1 MSTTFRILLL
11 AGLVICAV
19 ATALVRKPMRAV
31 IIYMAYSII
40 MSVVWLL
47 LESPDLAI
55 TEAAVGAGITGI
67 LFFLTLRRIN
77 LIDKDAEHEYYA
89 VKALQ
94 ARVYLWRGKNEDIL
108 VQLWLHGG
116 LDLSEQLQKEPPER
130 PAENVSAHP
139 TPRRDRTL
147 VEQGV
152 HRSLRLYNVLAGLL
166 CGVLSAL
173 MLLTAADLPPCGSDT
188 APTVNEVARRYVEQG
203 TEETGAV
210 NTVAGMILDYRAFDT
225 LGESFVLFTAMCA
238 VTILLIGDSEVGNC
252 NLFST

>member
-77 LIDKDAEHEYYA
+77 LIDKDAAHVA
-89 VKALQ
+89 H
-94 ARVYLWRGKNEDIL
+94 RDED
-108 VQLWLHGG
+108 HH
-116 LDLSEQLQKEPPER
+116 D
-130 PAENVSAHP
+130 
-139 TPRRDRTL
+139 
-147 VEQGV
+147 
-152 HRSLRLYNVLAGLL
+152 
-166 CGVLSAL
+166 
-173 MLLTAADLPPCGSDT
+173 
-188 APTVNEVARRYVEQG
+188 
-203 TEETGAV
+203 
-210 NTVAGMILDYRAFDT
+210 DT
-225 LGESFVLFTAMCA
+225 L
-238 VTILLIGDSEVGNC
+238 
-252 NLFST
+252 